1 MEKKRQLLLTI
12 GLVLVLVLMIVGISY
27 AAFKFTGLGKKEN
40 TITTGAITMK
50 YTESTNVI
58 NMTGALPTTDKTGK
72 VRLTEGEYFDFTLEG
87 TIKGTENIALQS
99 PRYLT
104 GGYYYK
110 KQGTKQLQKSRYE
123 TMYEVI
129 RTYCTSHPVIST
141 RQVENSISE
150 AKNTRCMLLWAYA
163 FFDWRNEHE

>member
-1 MEKKRQLLLTI
+1 MIKDRDKGFCPFLLLCFRNVLSRTQTITDGASRPRWRSQDISPRQLAGEGAVHFG
-12 GLVLVLVLMIVGISY
+12 GLASVASLI
-27 AAFKFTGLGKKEN
+27 
-40 TITTGAITMK
+40 
-50 YTESTNVI
+50 
-58 NMTGALPTTDKTGK
+58 
-72 VRLTEGEYFDFTLEG
+72 
-87 TIKGTENIALQS
+87 S

-150 AKNTRCMLLWAYA
+150 VQTTWCMLLWAYA